1 MLLVRGNGVASGFM
15 NILIEDAE
23 TLEYLT
29 SDNKWTKKAS
39 EGKNFGATEVA
50 YNVAKKE
57 PIGKFNIVFYIPQTK
72 QFINMDHGRGKGS
85 VEAGPAM
92 EAAPAAVSAATV

>member
-1 MLLVRGNGVASGFM
+1 MLVIRENVLTSPFM

-29 SDNKWTKKAS
+29 SDNHWTKNVS
-39 EGKNFGATEVA
+39 EGKNFGATGTA
-50 YNVAKKE
+50 FDVAKKE

-72 QFINMDHGRGKGS
+72 QFINMDHGRGKGLAVAS
-85 VEAGPAM
+85 PVVEK
-92 EAAPAAVSAATV
+92 APTVA